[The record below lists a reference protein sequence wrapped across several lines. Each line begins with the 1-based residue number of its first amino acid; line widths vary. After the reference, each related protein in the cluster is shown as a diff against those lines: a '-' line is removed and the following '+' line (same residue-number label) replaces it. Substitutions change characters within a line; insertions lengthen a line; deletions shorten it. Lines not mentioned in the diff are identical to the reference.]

1 MTRTVSA
8 SDLDTLLE
16 EEESACAKLCS
27 SVPTPLIVLG
37 AVLAWLLGGAGV
49 YSWLN
54 GWPFLQSYYYAVNV
68 GWSIGFG
75 ALVEQNDASRLF
87 SVLMICLGAGAVGGG
102 LGYFVQLNL
111 EASDD
116 FAAKV
121 RERESK
127 RLVFGVD
134 NDGDGDV
141 DATDFFLFVWQSVR
155 HAYKEHTVRINCFL
169 ALALWLLVGVLFGMF
184 NQEWTF
190 VTSLYFAVSS
200 LSTGGLQGV
209 NTRVTE
215 DGVTLLTGKGGN
227 ALVSLFT
234 GVYTMSG
241 VPVFGVAL
249 GQFAGFFVDAYVA
262 KKEEEAMMR
271 ELTIEEFDFVKKL
284 GTDDDQIGA
293 RESRARVG
301 PPRAL
306 RSAPL
311 SPRGGAAR
319 RLRRVPRA
327 RAAAAREDR
336 PRHAL
341 ARQAR
346 VREARRGRLGR
357 DHVGRDRRAPQE
369 AGGRAQESR
378 DRGEVARQGARR
390 EQGAGEAAEREDH
403 RRGGRRARVGAPLVD
418 AGAGLSS
425 PREGR
430 MNGGKPG
437 PSWLRGRPSALNVGT
452 NECNVLFG
460 LTRPAQRALS
470 VAAVPPGP

>member
-1 MTRTVSA
+1 MHNAGTKKLGPAAQEAAMTGRSLSDLTRTVSV
-8 SDLDTLLE
+8 SDLDTMLE
-16 EEESACAKLCS
+16 EEETACATLCA

-54 GWPFLQSYYYAVNV
+54 DWPFLQSYYYAVNV

-141 DATDFFLFVWQSVR
+141 DATDFFLFVWQSAR
-155 HAYKEHTVRINCFL
+155 RAYKEHRVRINCFV
-169 ALALWLLVGVLFGMF
+169 ALAVWLLVGIVFGLF
-184 NQEWTF
+184 NQGWTF

-209 NTRVTE
+209 NTRVT
-215 DGVTLLTGKGGN
+215 DAGVTLLTGKGGN

-234 GVYTMSG
+234 GLYTMTG

-293 RESRARVG
+293 RETGRAG
-301 PPRAL
+301 
-306 RSAPL
+306 
-311 SPRGGAAR
+311 RG
-319 RLRRVPRA
+319 
-327 RAAAAREDR
+327 EDR
-336 PRHAL
+336 
-341 ARQAR
+341 
-346 VREARRGRLGR
+346 
-357 DHVGRDRRAPQE
+357 
-369 AGGRAQESR
+369 
-378 DRGEVARQGARR
+378 
-390 EQGAGEAAEREDH
+390 
-403 RRGGRRARVGAPLVD
+403 
-418 AGAGLSS
+418 
-425 PREGR
+425 
-430 MNGGKPG
+430 
-437 PSWLRGRPSALNVGT
+437 
-452 NECNVLFG
+452 
-460 LTRPAQRALS
+460 
-470 VAAVPPGP
+470 

>member
-1 MTRTVSA
+1 MHKAGTKKLGPAAQEAAMTGRSLSDLTRTVSV
-8 SDLDTLLE
+8 SDLDTMLE
-16 EEESACAKLCS
+16 EEETACATLCA

-54 GWPFLQSYYYAVNV
+54 DWPFLQSYYYAVNV

-141 DATDFFLFVWQSVR
+141 DATDFFLFVWQSAR
-155 HAYKEHTVRINCFL
+155 RAYKEHRVRINCFV
-169 ALALWLLVGVLFGMF
+169 ALAVWLLVGIVFGLF
-184 NQEWTF
+184 NQGWTF

-209 NTRVTE
+209 NTRVT
-215 DGVTLLTGKGGN
+215 DAGVTLLTGKGGN

-234 GVYTMSG
+234 GLYTMTG

-249 GQFAGFFVDAYVA
+249 GQFAGFFVDSYVQ
-262 KKEEEAMMR
+262 KREEAAMAR
-271 ELTIEEFDFVKKL
+271 VLSRDEFDYMRGL
-284 GTDDDQIGA
+284 GTSAAAGGGGRA
-293 RESRARVG
+293 RESIDFGAFM
-301 PPRAL
+301 AL
-306 RSAPL
+306 ELLRL
-311 SPRGGAAR
+311 QKVDRGMIATIR
-319 RLRRVPRA
+319 DEFDKR
-327 RAAAAREDR
+327 DR
-336 PRHAL
+336 DGSGDITWEEVEKYHAKQGL
-341 ARQAR
+341 L
-346 VREARRGRLGR
+346 RLGR
-357 DHVGRDRRAPQE
+357 
-369 AGGRAQESR
+369 
-378 DRGEVARQGARR
+378 
-390 EQGAGEAAEREDH
+390 AAEAKLLMKRK
-403 RRGGRRARVGAPLVD
+403 GMTAARAKLKAFQMPDEHVI
-418 AGAGLSS
+418 
-425 PREGR
+425 
-430 MNGGKPG
+430 
-437 PSWLRGRPSALNVGT
+437 
-452 NECNVLFG
+452 
-460 LTRPAQRALS
+460 QRASARHIEMAREMRPDTAFDAEHL
-470 VAAVPPGP
+470 